1 MLELAENQ
9 MNNCAVFIYCLCMF
23 YGFICARKKIKH
35 SIRRLRTFHFLF
47 ADNLRI
53 AITKFLGSMPF
64 EADDT
69 FTSFFHISML
79 VGSALRRSKPY
90 HISISVKIY
99 FNVTC
104 TTCLCSSYAAG
115 NVLQAALC
123 RVSMQFGKTYTPSRV
138 KVW

>member
-1 MLELAENQ
+1 
-9 MNNCAVFIYCLCMF
+9 MNNCAVFIYYLCMF
-23 YGFICARKKIKH
+23 YGFICARK
-35 SIRRLRTFHFLF
+35 RLNIQLGDSALFIFLF

-53 AITKFLGSMPF
+53 AITKFLGSMPL
-64 EADDT
+64 AIDDT

-104 TTCLCSSYAAG
+104 TTCLCSSFAAG
-115 NVLQAALC
+115 TLYKPRFVALAC
-123 RVSMQFGKTYTPSRV
+123 NLETFTPSWASKFGEN
-138 KVW
+138 KV